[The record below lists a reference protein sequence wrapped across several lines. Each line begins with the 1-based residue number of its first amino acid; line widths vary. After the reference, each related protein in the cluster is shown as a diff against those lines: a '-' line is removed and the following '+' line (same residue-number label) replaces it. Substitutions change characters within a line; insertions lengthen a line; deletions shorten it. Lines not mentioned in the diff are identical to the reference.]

1 MALHS
6 RVKGL
11 GIPTSKPVQ
20 PRSGTGQASRWGC
33 IKTGG
38 LYPLQCSCLV
48 LAIGWRWDI
57 RTSWAVYFTDV
68 AGRALL
74 MPSKPFRC
82 RRPT

>member
-38 LYPLQCSCLV
+38 LYPLQCLV
-48 LAIGWRWDI
+48 W
-57 RTSWAVYFTDV
+57 SW
-68 AGRALL
+68 
-74 MPSKPFRC
+74 P
-82 RRPT
+82 